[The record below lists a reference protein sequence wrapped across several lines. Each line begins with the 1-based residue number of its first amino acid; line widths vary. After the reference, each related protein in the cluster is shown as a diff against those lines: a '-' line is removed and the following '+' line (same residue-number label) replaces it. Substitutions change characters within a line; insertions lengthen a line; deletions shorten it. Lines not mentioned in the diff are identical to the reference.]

1 MGELLFEIFMTALA
15 YSTGIAETIAGTL
28 MDLKRKGDN

>member
-15 YSTGIAETIAGTL
+15 YATGIAETVAGTL
-28 MDLKRKGDN
+28 MDLKKRGN

>member
-15 YSTGIAETIAGTL
+15 YTTGVVETVAGTL
-28 MDLKRKGDN
+28 MDLKKRGN